1 MCARS
6 GWWSYWLIV
15 ILFSWKV
22 AHLGCLVNFSG
33 QPVVSSQLQQLKSLC
48 IFFFFPKHILTVATA
63 VSIAKVLLTLTRR
76 LWHDSRRYRFLQRLS
91 PLGRFHGVALWWC
104 CPLKCFF
111 EFITNNKAECARIGS
126 ARTQLPLRHC
136 RFCNEP
142 QALLRTRFG
151 DVSSV
156 NAHIHTSHF
165 DLVKQN
171 SVVWHVLHCQSLLA
185 IGVEI
190 NAQPALWWPGDQYS
204 FL

>member
-1 MCARS
+1 MKLLTDC
-6 GWWSYWLIV
+6 
-15 ILFSWKV
+15 
-22 AHLGCLVNFSG
+22 NFI
-33 QPVVSSQLQQLKSLC
+33 QLKSCTLGMSC
-48 IFFFFPKHILTVATA
+48 QFQWSASGFFAVATAKIAVYFFFFPKHILTVATA

-190 NAQPALWWPGDQYS
+190 NAQPALW
-204 FL
+204 